1 MKVLV
6 ITLLGKNR
14 KYGKKSIQHH
24 YVEDSSSV
32 NTKTEKII
40 ISA

>member
-6 ITLLGKNR
+6 ITLLDKNA
-14 KYGKKSIQHH
+14 KHCDKKSIQHY

-32 NTKTEKII
+32 NTKTEEGK
-40 ISA
+40 